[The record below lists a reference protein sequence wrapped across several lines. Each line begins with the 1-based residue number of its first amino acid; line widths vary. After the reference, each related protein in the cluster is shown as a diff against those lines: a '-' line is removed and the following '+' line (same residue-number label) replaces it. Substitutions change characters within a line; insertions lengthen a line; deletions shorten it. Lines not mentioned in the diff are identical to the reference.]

1 MKNITKLIT
10 IIISLLVATSM
21 ISAAASDQIY
31 KNIRVQEKI
40 LNTILEDE
48 TDYSVENDIKGL
60 YLEGLGAI
68 FTVNVSEGYE
78 AHFNFNGFNNFN
90 MKFSENIFALDM
102 DDFDMSWVSEED
114 EDDEEDDD
122 EEDEKDSN
130 DEPQVSK
137 EDLEKERQEKLEEF
151 HDLIKNYISDYGPLI
166 DIPESEIMIIKVKME
181 NSIFNTDNDE
191 EYEYSV
197 SGKNLSKSRKGK
209 LDRKKLYQSIDRKN
223 AEDSG
228 NSQRDIKIMRNIL
241 NTVISPETN
250 GSMVNILSGNGSWE
264 TYIPGYGVVFFDD
277 VSTGLH
283 FFADTGIWTSSGHNT
298 IIIDDDGH
306 HESKGEN
313 HKDLEADVSELMAS
327 YATTLK
333 SLKNDENMVVALKM
347 DDDSDEDEPG
357 LIILKLNK
365 SDIDKYSNSVED
377 LKSKINVTKI

>member
-1 MKNITKLIT
+1 MEKIKISIT
-10 IIISLLVATSM
+10 IIISILVASSI

-48 TDYSVENDIKGL
+48 TDYSVENDIRGL

-68 FTVNVSEGYE
+68 FTVNVSGGYE

-102 DDFDMSWVSEED
+102 DDFDMSWVSDEDEENEEE
-114 EDDEEDDD
+114 EDDEKGNDD
-122 EEDEKDSN
+122 E
-130 DEPQVSK
+130 PHVSK
-137 EDLEKERQEKLEEF
+137 EDLEKERQEKLEDF
-151 HDLIKNYISDYGPLI
+151 HNLIKNYISDYGPLI
-166 DIPESEIMIIKVKME
+166 DIPESEKMIVKIKME
-181 NSIFNTDNDE
+181 NSIFNTANDE

-223 AEDSG
+223 TEDSG

-241 NTVISPETN
+241 NTVISPETSGN
-250 GSMVNILSGNGSWE
+250 MVNFLSGNGSWE

-277 VSTGLH
+277 VSSGLH
-283 FFADTGIWTSSGHNT
+283 FFADTDIWTTSGRNT
-298 IIIDDDGH
+298 IVIDDDGH
-306 HESKGEN
+306 HDSKGDN
-313 HKDLEADVSELMAS
+313 HNNMEADVSELMAS

-333 SLKNDENMVVALKM
+333 SLKKDENMVVALKM
-347 DDDSDEDEPG
+347 DDDPDEDEPG

-365 SDIDKYSNSVED
+365 TDIDKYSNSVED
-377 LKSKINVTKI
+377 LKSKINITKI